1 MGHNSHISVEFLEH
15 FSVFILLV
23 LNNKFRA
30 HDIIPLCLSPHT
42 THYLHPRRAGMFSP
56 LENAYMK
63 ELEARNKVGEV
74 EVDKMDFWNSLK
86 EAWEDTVSGVKGH
99 VGLECNR
106 IVSF

>member
-1 MGHNSHISVEFLEH
+1 
-15 FSVFILLV
+15 
-23 LNNKFRA
+23 
-30 HDIIPLCLSPHT
+30 
-42 THYLHPRRAGMFSP
+42 
-56 LENAYMK
+56 MK

-106 IVSF
+106 EVISNLRGIC